1 MLKPRFQ
8 DLHDKI
14 EVKEFKACEGHI
26 INSVIHEIMNKTQLR
41 VGLCIAESKRRKL
54 DLPGSLLALCKNE
67 NISLIDIDLEIPIE
81 RQGPFDVILHKIL
94 EFRHENL
101 QKGDEFLRR
110 FVAYL
115 NEHKDI
121 TLLDPMP
128 TCTML
133 ADRFLTM
140 SSVKKCEFR
149 SESVGKEVFVPQFCF
164 IDVSC
169 NNIASIKSIVTENS
183 LYYPLIVKHVM
194 GASLG
199 KEAHEMSIIFDE
211 NGLVDLKTPCFLQQF
226 CNHNGYMLKI
236 YTVGEKYYICKR
248 PSIRDLTAGSFP
260 TVYFNSSDISKRG
273 KSSPLHNNVSEHSPL
288 LNVVNNE
295 AALIERDIVVELLT
309 RLKHEFTFTL
319 LGIDIIVDKDTGDY
333 GIIDVNYFPG
343 YDGVR
348 DQFHADLVDLLV
360 LTGRHQ

>member
-1 MLKPRFQ
+1 MKCFMA
-8 DLHDKI
+8 K
-14 EVKEFKACEGHI
+14 
-26 INSVIHEIMNKTQLR
+26 IMNEIPLR

-54 DLPGSLLALCKNE
+54 DLPGSLLALCKSE

-81 RQGPFDVILHKIL
+81 GQGPFDVILHKIL
-94 EFRHENL
+94 EFRNESL
-101 QKGDEFLRR
+101 QKGDEFLKK

-115 NEHKDI
+115 NGHKEI
-121 TLLDPMP
+121 MLLDPMS

-149 SESVGKEVFVPQFCF
+149 SESVGKSVFVPKFCF
-164 IDVSC
+164 LDVSY
-169 NNIASIKSIVTENS
+169 NSVAAIKSIVNENNF
-183 LYYPLIVKHVM
+183 YYPLIIKHVM

-226 CNHNGYMLKI
+226 YNHSGYMLKI

-260 TVYFNSSDISKRG
+260 TVHFNSNDISKRG
-273 KSSPLHNNVSEHSPL
+273 KSSPLHSNTLEQSSIINNDT
-288 LNVVNNE
+288 
-295 AALIERDIVVELLT
+295 ALIERDIVVELLT
-309 RLKHEFTFTL
+309 RLKHEFAFTL
-319 LGIDIIVDKDTGDY
+319 LGIDIIVDKETGDY
-333 GIIDVNYFPG
+333 GIIDINYFPG

-348 DQFHADLVDLLV
+348 DQFHTDLVNLLV
-360 LTGRHQ
+360 LTGKHH